1 MQFKSQDRLGRDT
14 NILRGEKETDYVNV
28 PRLKEVKPKQQ
39 LLVTMYTMLLFQ
51 KIQDVYKIILT

>member
-39 LLVTMYTMLLFQ
+39 LLVTRYTKLLFQ
-51 KIQDVYKIILT
+51 KNTRFL